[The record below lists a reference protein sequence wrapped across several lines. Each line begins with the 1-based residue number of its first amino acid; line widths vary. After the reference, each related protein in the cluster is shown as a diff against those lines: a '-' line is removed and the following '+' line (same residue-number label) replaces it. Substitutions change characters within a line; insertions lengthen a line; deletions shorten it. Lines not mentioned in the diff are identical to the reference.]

1 MRSEKSVKRLA
12 LFRRRRFR
20 SVAVAAVL
28 AGLITLLPGHELRS
42 AAASDALPVPTSLK
56 TATIHFA
63 PEEGKVDNNRARMV
77 ELAGQAAGKG
87 AKLIVLPEMATS
99 GYSFFSRAEMSRAA
113 EQVPGKSTEAL
124 GAVARQHRAYIAFGM
139 PVYEPDTNRYY
150 NSAVLL
156 GPDGRIRGVYHKR
169 NHLIES
175 SYNASSFEQIPSFD
189 TEYGRMALV
198 ICSDMFNSQ
207 FPRAAAVRGADIL
220 IAPANVGIDTDFV
233 RVRTF
238 ENDFSMIVAN
248 RWGKGTKGTK
258 PEVFTQNTF
267 TVPSPF
273 PYDFDLGSRSVIM
286 THDGKVLADVS
297 GRSDQ
302 IGYGEIP
309 VRASRTFPVERK
321 PAMYSLLGQD
331 TLEPYTQ
338 KQFHQPEPATFTAAA
353 VDPGPSTTPWQAALD
368 AAAKAASRA
377 GSSGKKLRLIVF
389 PAGYF
394 PAPDTAGL
402 AKLTSFATS
411 NRTDLLLH
419 YPATGTEVPKSTLIA
434 STGQSYDYRRT
445 HHKRGETLPKGR
457 LSDDYLVIDR
467 DYARLALMQDVDMM
481 PPETAQVL
489 ARMGVDVVAM
499 NSDWRDPVGSALWK
513 SRTSDYLHIVSAN
526 KSGPEGI
533 YLGGYKADPSFT
545 EDEGT
550 VIRDITTGDVRA
562 KPSAR
567 FFDPTPLLKPCREEA
582 HTC

>member
-1 MRSEKSVKRLA
+1 MNRIA
-12 LFRRRRFR
+12 LFRRRRLR
-20 SVAVAAVL
+20 SVVVAALL
-28 AGLITLLPGHELRS
+28 AGLIPLLPGHEPTS
-42 AAASDALPVPTSLK
+42 AAASSGSPAPKTLK

-63 PEEGKVDNNRARMV
+63 PEEGKVDDNRAKMV
-77 ELAGQAAGKG
+77 ELAGRAAGKG

-99 GYSFFSRAEMSRAA
+99 GYSFFSRAEMSKAA
-113 EQVPGKSTEAL
+113 EQVPGKTTDAL

-139 PVYEPDTNRYY
+139 PVHDPDTNRYY

-156 GPDGRIRGVYHKR
+156 GPDGETRGVYRKR

-175 SYNASSFEQIPSFD
+175 SYNASSFDRIPTFD

-207 FPRAAAVRGADIL
+207 FPRAAAVQGTDIL

-273 PYDFDLGSRSVIM
+273 PYDFDLGSRSLIM
-286 THDGKVLADVS
+286 THDGRVLSDVS
-297 GRSDQ
+297 GRPDQ

-309 VRASRTFPVERK
+309 VRTSRTFPVERK
-321 PAMYSLLGQD
+321 PAMYSLMGQD

-338 KQFHQPEPATFTAAA
+338 KQFQQPAPTTFTAAA
-353 VDPGPSTTPWQAALD
+353 VDPGAGATPWQAALD
-368 AAAKAASRA
+368 AAAKATSQAE
-377 GSSGKKLRLIVF
+377 SSGKKLRLIVF
-389 PAGYF
+389 PADYF
-394 PAPDTAGL
+394 PGPDTAGL
-402 AKLTSFATS
+402 AKLKSFATGH
-411 NRTDLLLH
+411 RTDLLIH
-419 YPATGTEVPKSTLIA
+419 YPATGTEVPKSTLIT

-445 HHKRGETLPKGR
+445 HHKRGETLRKDR
-457 LSDDYLVIDR
+457 LSNDYLVIDR

-499 NSDWRDPVGSALWK
+499 NSDGSDPVRSALWK
-513 SRTSDYLHIVSAN
+513 SRTGDYLHIVTAN

-550 VIRDITTGDVRA
+550 VIRDLTTGDVRA

-567 FFDPTPLLKPCREEA
+567 FFDPTTILQPCQEEA
-582 HTC
+582 RTC

>member
-1 MRSEKSVKRLA
+1 M
-12 LFRRRRFR
+12 
-20 SVAVAAVL
+20 
-28 AGLITLLPGHELRS
+28 
-42 AAASDALPVPTSLK
+42 D
-56 TATIHFA
+56 
-63 PEEGKVDNNRARMV
+63 DNRAKMV
-77 ELAGQAAGKG
+77 ELADRAAGKG

-99 GYSFFSRAEMSRAA
+99 GYSFFSRAEMSEAA
-113 EQVPGKSTEAL
+113 EQVPGKSTTAL
-124 GAVARQHRAYIAFGM
+124 GAVAERHRAYIAFGM

-150 NSAVLL
+150 NSAVLI
-156 GPDGRIRGVYHKR
+156 GPDGRARGVYRKR

-175 SYNASSFEQIPSFD
+175 SYNAASFDPIPTFD

-207 FPRAAAVRGADIL
+207 FPRAAAVQGADIL

-258 PEVFTQNTF
+258 PEVFTQDTF

-273 PYDFDLGSRSVIM
+273 PYDFDTGSRSIIM
-286 THDGKVLADVS
+286 THDGKVLAEVS

-309 VRASRTFPVERK
+309 VRRSRTFPVERK
-321 PAMYSLLGQD
+321 PAMYALLGQD

-338 KQFHQPEPATFTAAA
+338 KQFQQPAPTTFTAAA
-353 VDPGPSTTPWQAALD
+353 VDPGPSTTPWQTALD
-368 AAAKAASRA
+368 AAAKATSRA
-377 GSSGKKLRLIVF
+377 ESTGKKLRLIVF
-389 PAGYF
+389 PANYF
-394 PAPDTAGL
+394 PGPDTAGL
-402 AKLTSFATS
+402 AELKSFATS
-411 NRTDLLLH
+411 RRTDLLIH
-419 YPATGTEVPKSTLIA
+419 YPSTGTEVPKSTLLA
-434 STGQSYDYRRT
+434 STGQTYDYRRT
-445 HHKRGETLPKGR
+445 HHRRGEALPGDR
-457 LSDDYLVIDR
+457 LSNDYLVVDR

-481 PPETAQVL
+481 PPETAHVL

-499 NSDWRDPVGSALWK
+499 NTDWRAPVRSALWK
-513 SRTSDYLHIVSAN
+513 SRTGDYLHIVTAN
-526 KSGPEGI
+526 KSGEEGI

-545 EDEGT
+545 EDEGV

-567 FFDPTPLLKPCREEA
+567 FFDPTTILERCQPGTR
-582 HTC
+582 TC

>member
-1 MRSEKSVKRLA
+1 MRSETSLKRIP
-12 LFRRRRFR
+12 LFRRHRVR
-20 SVAVAAVL
+20 SAVVAAVL
-28 AGLITLLPGHELRS
+28 AGLIPLLPGHEPTT
-42 AAASDALPVPTSLK
+42 AAAANASPAPKTLK

-63 PEEGKVDNNRARMV
+63 PEEGKVENNRAKMV
-77 ELAGQAAGKG
+77 ELANQAAGKG

-99 GYSFFSRAEMSRAA
+99 GYSFFSRAEMSKAA
-113 EQVPGKSTEAL
+113 EEVPGKTTDAL
-124 GAVARQHRAYIAFGM
+124 GAVARQHHAYIAFGM

-156 GPDGRIRGVYHKR
+156 GPDGRTRGVYHKR

-175 SYNASSFEQIPSFD
+175 SYNASSFEPIPTFD

-207 FPRAAAVRGADIL
+207 FPRAAAVQGADIL

-273 PYDFDLGSRSVIM
+273 PYDFDFGSRSIIM

-297 GRSDQ
+297 GQSDQ
-302 IGYGEIP
+302 IGYGEVP
-309 VRASRTFPVERK
+309 VRTARTFPVERK
-321 PAMYSLLGQD
+321 PAMYSLMGQD

-338 KQFHQPEPATFTAAA
+338 KQFHQPDPATFTAAA
-353 VDPGPSTTPWQAALD
+353 VDPGPSTAPWQAALD
-368 AAAKAASRA
+368 AAAKAVSQAE
-377 GSSGKKLRLIVF
+377 SSGKKLRLIVF
-389 PAGYF
+389 PANYF
-394 PAPDTAGL
+394 PGSDTAGL
-402 AKLTSFATS
+402 AKLTSFATG
-411 NRTDLLLH
+411 RGTDLLIH

-445 HHKRGETLPKGR
+445 HHKRGEKLPEGR

-499 NSDWRDPVGSALWK
+499 NTDWRDPVRSALWK
-513 SRTSDYLHIVSAN
+513 SRTGDYLHIVTAN

-533 YLGGYKADPSFT
+533 YLGGYKADPGFT
-545 EDEGT
+545 EDEGI

-567 FFDPTPLLKPCREEA
+567 FFDPTTILEPCREEA